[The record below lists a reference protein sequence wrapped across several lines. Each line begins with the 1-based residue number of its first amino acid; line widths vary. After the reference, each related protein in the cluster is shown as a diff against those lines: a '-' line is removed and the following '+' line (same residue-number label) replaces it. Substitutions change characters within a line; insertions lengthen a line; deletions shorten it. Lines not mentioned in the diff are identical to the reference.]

1 MEIDKLKEQFISEWV
16 VPFTLLNAGFSKSAS
31 SIKFRKE
38 LDELL
43 DEIIREQVSKDRIVI
58 LTSIAMELWYKE
70 KESEDYNLAFC
81 FDENGIPNSVSL
93 EIYGR
98 THSEITI
105 PDYKLKEK

>member
-1 MEIDKLKEQFISEWV
+1 Y
-16 VPFTLLNAGFSKSAS
+16 TLLNKGFSKSAS
-31 SIKFRKE
+31 SKKFRKE

-43 DEIIREQVSKDRIVI
+43 DKIIEERVSKDRIVI
-58 LTSIAMELWYKE
+58 LTNMAMELWYEE
-70 KESEDYNLAFC
+70 KESEDYSLAFS

-105 PDYKLKEK
+105 PDYKLKEEQE